1 MSIFKKLT
9 TIKTDRLVIRPY
21 KLSDLLDLHRVC
33 CNERIGLTGGWKP
46 HESLE
51 ESEWILRNYFMAEEN
66 RWAIVL
72 RKTDEFVG
80 SIGFSEDEKRKNPNV
95 RSLGYWMAEEH
106 WGRGY
111 MSEAVAAVVDYAF
124 RKLGFEIITADCYS
138 HNPASRRVLE
148 KSGFIYEGT
157 LHEAVQIF
165 NGEIYDLECFYMLH
179 PLLKGVKKG

>member
-9 TIKTDRLVIRPY
+9 TIKTERLVIRPY

-80 SIGFSEDEKRKNPNV
+80 SIGFSEDEKRRNPNV
-95 RSLGYWMAEEH
+95 RSLGYWIAEEH
-106 WGRGY
+106 WGMGY

-124 RKLGFEIITADCYS
+124 YDKDYYFSTNLGFIDTD
-138 HNPASRRVLE
+138 VLMRDVLIE
-148 KSGFIYEGT
+148 
-157 LHEAVQIF
+157 
-165 NGEIYDLECFYMLH
+165 
-179 PLLKGVKKG
+179 LLKATFLYFYLYFAE